1 MFCTF
6 LNTIFFTN
14 FILNAINIMYLLG
27 FWIHVCMII
36 PTCPSITFNHIFLP
50 DSGSGDLPDLG
61 VHQFTLKGSSQ
72 PVTFKVTRG
81 DYSPLMQHLAENL
94 AKAKVCDLLLIE
106 TRNVLSVSGKINSL

>member
-1 MFCTF
+1 
-6 LNTIFFTN
+6 
-14 FILNAINIMYLLG
+14 MYLLG

-106 TRNVLSVSGKINSL
+106 TRNVLSVSGKIACD